1 MTDPLTK
8 IDKLAKAARVEKA
21 PSVDVSDR
29 VLISIR
35 EGETAYGYAS
45 LKWIAV
51 GSTVAATAMSL
62 SIVSLYETWSDPL
75 NMVFFDL
82 FGGLL

>member
-1 MTDPLTK
+1 MTDLLKK
-8 IDKLAKAARVEKA
+8 IDQLAMAARFEKA

-29 VLISIR
+29 VLTSFR
-35 EGETAYGYAS
+35 ERETAFRYAP

-51 GSTVAATAMSL
+51 GSAVAATAMGL

-75 NMVFFDL
+75 NMLFFDL